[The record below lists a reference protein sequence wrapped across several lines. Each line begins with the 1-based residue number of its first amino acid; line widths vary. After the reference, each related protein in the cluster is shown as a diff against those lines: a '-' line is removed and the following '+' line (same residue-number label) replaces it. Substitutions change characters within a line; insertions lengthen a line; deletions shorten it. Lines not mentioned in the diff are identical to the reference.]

1 METNASAVS
10 SHSLR
15 EMVAGGFEGLP
26 LLAGYQPLYALP
38 SVRSEMTR
46 RLTGRQTD
54 LTPLPVCEK
63 ASYREG
69 LWLEQFFL
77 LSERIELDEILE
89 IFGAL
94 ERRYFS

>member
-1 METNASAVS
+1 M
-10 SHSLR
+10 
-15 EMVAGGFEGLP
+15 GLP

-63 ASYREG
+63 ASYQEG

-77 LSERIELDEILE
+77 LSEIKELDEILE
-89 IFGAL
+89 IFGTL